1 MNGERVS
8 QEPAV
13 VTYEFAFDISTF
25 AMLGHVS
32 TLSRTYMTVAG
43 LSSRSGSD
51 I

>member
-13 VTYEFAFDISTF
+13 VAFDISTF
-25 AMLGHVS
+25 AMLGFVG
-32 TLSRTYMTVAG
+32 TLSRTFMTVAG